1 MRRQEFRRVATF
13 RYPFDLPE
21 PCRPICLAGPKARV
35 AQWVAPLVGFVP
47 FAVLILPAGGDG

>member
-21 PCRPICLAGPKARV
+21 PCRTLCLESPEARA
-35 AQWVAPLVGFVP
+35 AQRAAPLVGFAP